1 MMAQVTAVGCAL
13 SGIVAAFLALT
24 PDRYAAT
31 AAAVAIYEVVGEMA
45 AERASGP
52 GSFRVA
58 FIDGL
63 DAVNEDDI
71 RRRLRV
77 G

>member
-1 MMAQVTAVGCAL
+1 
-13 SGIVAAFLALT
+13 LT

-31 AAAVAIYEVVGEMA
+31 AAAIAIYGVVGEMA
-45 AERASGP
+45 AERAAGP

-58 FIDGL
+58 FVDGL
-63 DAVNEDDI
+63 DAVNGDDI